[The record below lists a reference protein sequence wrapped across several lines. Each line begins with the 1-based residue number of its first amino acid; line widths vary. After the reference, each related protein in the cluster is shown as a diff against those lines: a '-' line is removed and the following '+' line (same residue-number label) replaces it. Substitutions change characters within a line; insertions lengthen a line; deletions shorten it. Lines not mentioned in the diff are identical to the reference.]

1 MRLSN
6 RTEYALLALVELARL
21 KPDEYMHGQLISKK
35 QAIPISFLQQI
46 LFSLKQARIVKS
58 VKGKSGGYALSK
70 KPSEISLASVVR
82 LFDGPL
88 APSRTVSEF
97 FYEKTPIAN
106 EKKITKVLKE
116 IRDYISDKLEN
127 LYLSDLV

>member
-21 KPDEYMHGQLISKK
+21 SPDQYTHGQTIADK
-35 QAIPISFLQQI
+35 QGIPMSFLQQI
-46 LFSLKQARIVKS
+46 LFSLKQAQIVKS
-58 VKGKSGGYALSK
+58 LKGKSGGYALSK
-70 KPSEISLASVVR
+70 KASTISLASVVR

-97 FYEKTPIAN
+97 FYEKTPIAS

-127 LYLSDLV
+127 IYISDLL